1 MIELVSII
9 ILGVISISLSGW
21 LLYFRK
27 KYNKLI
33 MTIAQL
39 IVDKEALLYKIDSM
53 ELENSNEA
61 NEGFIKFL
69 SDSRESAF
77 TYIEDV
83 QKSIQEYLDA
93 INSGSEEEVLIARLA
108 LFNHLPESSDPKEE
122 S

>member
-9 ILGVISISLSGW
+9 ILGVISISLSGL
-21 LLYFRK
+21 LLYSRHK
-27 KYNKLI
+27 HNKLI

-39 IVDKEALLYKIDSM
+39 IVDKEALLYKIDSL
-53 ELENSNEA
+53 ELENSDEA

-69 SDSRESAF
+69 SDSREAAF

-93 INSGSEEEVLIARLA
+93 VNSGNEDEILIARIA
-108 LFNHLPESSDPKEE
+108 LFNHLPESSDPTEE
-122 S
+122 